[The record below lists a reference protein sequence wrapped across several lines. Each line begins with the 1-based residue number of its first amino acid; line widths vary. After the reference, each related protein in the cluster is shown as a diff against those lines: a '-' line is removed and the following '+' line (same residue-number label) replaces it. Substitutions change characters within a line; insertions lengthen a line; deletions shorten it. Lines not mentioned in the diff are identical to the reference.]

1 MFLFYF
7 RGDELVYLFIF
18 RIIREYRFEVMIIG
32 SGIRLTEGGGF
43 IIMGDGYKGINSK
56 FRSINGGF

>member
-7 RGDELVYLFIF
+7 REDVLVYLFIF
-18 RIIREYRFEVMIIG
+18 RIIREYRFEVMIID
-32 SGIRLTEGGGF
+32 SRIRLTEGGF
-43 IIMGDGYKGINSK
+43 KIMGDGYKGINSK

>member
-7 RGDELVYLFIF
+7 REDELVYLFIF

-56 FRSINGGF
+56 F